1 VTCRELVRPMLAI
14 PGELPGAYEDGL
26 WAYELKKDLQEQA
39 NALRDLS
46 TSRAREDASPDVP

>member
-1 VTCRELVRPMLAI
+1 MLAI